1 MNIVLWTTIS
11 QMTELLKVIQGL
23 LSSVSGRGYFWGSLT
38 SFFFFTKLDDD
49 DDDDDDENVNDQEN

>member
-1 MNIVLWTTIS
+1 MNIVLCTTIS
-11 QMTELLKVIQGL
+11 QMTELLKVVQGL

-49 DDDDDDENVNDQEN
+49 DDDENVNDQEN

>member
-1 MNIVLWTTIS
+1 MGQVMVR

-38 SFFFFTKLDDD
+38 SFFFFTKLDV
-49 DDDDDDENVNDQEN
+49 NVNDQEN